1 MPGGSPVRNSFSGT
15 ASFVL
20 QARDVHG
27 DVHVHLPAA
36 AGPVDLAAAELAA
49 LVLAQWR
56 DESAARDVFDPAPL
70 PVVWRAGR
78 EHADHPE
85 NIGGDVPGG
94 DDLARLAE
102 AFRALPRG
110 RLVVLGAPGSGK
122 TTFAMLMAQQL
133 LVGLREGQTVPVL
146 LSVASWD
153 PVREKPAE
161 WLLRRITEEYPGLHV
176 THGRAAVERLVR
188 DRRVLPVLDGLDELP
203 APVRGRALAELHKG
217 FGEVIVTSRAE
228 EYAAG
233 GEVLRSAAVLRA
245 EPLTASAVV
254 AHLRTAVAPGRL
266 PAWEPVLAA
275 VDAEPEG
282 DLAAA
287 LSTPL
292 TVWLARRVYRAPATD
307 PAELTRLP
315 DRAAVEEHLL
325 DGLIPAAFDD
335 EDRGRWDIGQAT
347 RYLRFLA
354 DHLTAQGE
362 QDIAW
367 WRLSRARP
375 ARVAALALAS
385 LVTGVVLAALVV
397 ADLGFTHLDGLG
409 WFPTALGFPMGA
421 VVWLVVEST
430 SGGMTADGR
439 APTGRPGRL
448 AWRRRVRALAQQAR
462 HRPRRAAVAV
472 AGWVGGTALIGL
484 PLASVGD
491 DFGWFLLPAA
501 LLLGLTK
508 SVLMSPV
515 DADRAVDPD
524 ALLRGDRKAVLAA
537 LLLVAPQVGSLM
549 YLPTLHQGKPV
560 VVQLLLGAAFMVGSW
575 AGCGAVVLLVSAS
588 GRWVV
593 TRVGLALTGRLP
605 WAATAFLREAHRAGV
620 LRRVGGVYQFRHVRL
635 RDRLATVAPAPART
649 LATVPVRGSEVLF
662 RQANAVSR
670 AWAALSIGGAAAFA
684 VFVALGTVPRLF
696 VPGWAPV
703 AVLGVGVAVLHWH
716 VRGVPW
722 RPNRLRVEPAR
733 LVVSWQGRSRE
744 FTPREVGR
752 LEIRRIDDEVHY
764 LHVRTRA
771 RIRPVGDDG
780 WLVVWPLGVTPHQ
793 HPDLERALA
802 RFARSAGLR
811 VARSG

>member
-1 MPGGSPVRNSFSGT
+1 MHNRFSGT

-27 DVHVHLPAA
+27 DVHVHLPPA

-78 EHADHPE
+78 ELADHPE

-102 AFRALPRG
+102 AFRALPHG
-110 RLVVLGAPGSGK
+110 RLVVLGEPGSGK

-133 LVGLREGQTVPVL
+133 LVDLRQGQTVPVL

-153 PVREKPAE
+153 PAREKPAG

-188 DRRVLPVLDGLDELP
+188 DRRVLPVLDGFDELP
-203 APVRGRALAELHKG
+203 EPVRGRALAELHKG
-217 FGEVIVTSRAE
+217 LGEMIVTSRAA
-228 EYAAG
+228 EYEAAVAD
-233 GEVLRSAAVLRA
+233 GELLRSATVLRA

-254 AHLRTAVAPGRL
+254 AHLRTAVTPGRL

-275 VDAEPEG
+275 VADDPGG

-292 TVWLARRVYRAPATD
+292 AVWLARRVYRAPGAD

-315 DRAAVEEHLL
+315 HRAAVEDHLL

-335 EDRGRWDIGQAT
+335 ERRGRWDVGQAT

-354 DHLTAQGE
+354 DHLTARRE

-367 WRLSRARP
+367 WRLGRARP
-375 ARVAALALAS
+375 ARVASITLAS
-385 LVTGVVLAALVV
+385 LVAGVVLAALVI
-397 ADLGFTHLDGLG
+397 ADLGFTHLDRLG
-409 WFPTALGFPMGA
+409 WFPTGLGFPMGV
-421 VVWLVVEST
+421 VVWLFVEFT
-430 SGGMTADGR
+430 SGGLTPDGR
-439 APTGRPGRL
+439 APTGRSGRL
-448 AWRRRVRALAQQAR
+448 AWRRRIRALVQEAR
-462 HRPRRAAVAV
+462 HRPRQAAIAV
-472 AGWVGGTALIGL
+472 GGWVGGTAFIGL

-491 DFGWFLLPAA
+491 YFGWFLLPAA
-501 LLLGLTK
+501 LLLGLAK

-524 ALLRGDRKAVLAA
+524 ALLRGDRKAVLAV

-549 YLPTLHQGKPV
+549 YVPTLHQGKPV
-560 VVQLLLGAAFMVGSW
+560 VVQLLLGAVFMVGSW

-605 WAATAFLREAHRAGV
+605 WAAAEFLREAHRAGV

-635 RDRLATVAPAPART
+635 RDRLATARPEPARGLT
-649 LATVPVRGSEVLF
+649 TVPVRGSEVLF
-662 RQANAVSR
+662 RQANTVSR
-670 AWAALSIGGAAAFA
+670 ARAALPIGVAAAFA
-684 VFVALGTVPRLF
+684 VFVAFGATSRLF
-696 VPGWAPV
+696 LPVWVPV
-703 AVLGVGVAVLHWH
+703 VLLGVSVAALHWH
-716 VRGVPW
+716 VRGAPL
-722 RPNRLRVEPAR
+722 RPNRLRVEPTR
-733 LVVSWQGRSRE
+733 LVVSWHGRSRG
-744 FTPREVGR
+744 FAPREVGG
-752 LEIRRIDDEVHY
+752 LEIRPVGAGTYCLR
-764 LHVRTRA
+764 VRTRA

-780 WLVVWPLGVTPHQ
+780 WLVVWPLGATARQ
-793 HPDLERALA
+793 HPELERALA
-802 RFARSAGLR
+802 RFARSAGLH

>member
-1 MPGGSPVRNSFSGT
+1 MHNSFDGT

-27 DVHVHLPAA
+27 DVHVHLPPA

-70 PVVWRAGR
+70 PVRWRAGR
-78 EHADHPE
+78 KHADHQE
-85 NIGGDVPGG
+85 NIGGAVPEG

-110 RLVVLGAPGSGK
+110 RLVVLGEPGSGK
-122 TTFAMLMAQQL
+122 TTFAMLMVQQL
-133 LVGLREGQTVPVL
+133 LVDLRDKQTVPVL
-146 LSVASWD
+146 LSIASWD
-153 PVREKPAE
+153 PLHERPAE
-161 WLLRRITEEYPGLHV
+161 WLLRRLNEEYPGLHV

-203 APVRGRALAELHKG
+203 AAVRGRALAALHKG
-217 FGEVIVTSRAE
+217 LGEVIVTSRAA
-228 EYAAG
+228 EYAAAVAD

-245 EPLTASAVV
+245 APLTPSAVV
-254 AHLRTAVAPGRL
+254 AHLRTAVTPARL
-266 PAWEPVLAA
+266 PAWRPVLDAVAA
-275 VDAEPEG
+275 DPGG

-292 TVWLARRVYRAPATD
+292 MVWLARRVYRAPATD
-307 PAELTRLP
+307 PAELVRLP

-335 EDRGRWDIGQAT
+335 EHRGRWDVGQAT

-354 DHLTAQGE
+354 DHLTARRE
-362 QDIAW
+362 QDVAW

-375 ARVAALALAS
+375 ARVAFLSLAS
-385 LVTGVVLAALVV
+385 LVTGVVLAALVI
-397 ADLGFTHLDGLG
+397 ADVNFTDLDRLG
-409 WFPTALGFPMGA
+409 WFATALGFPVGA
-421 VVWLVVEST
+421 VVWTVVEFT
-430 SGGMTADGR
+430 SGGVEADGR
-439 APTGRPGRL
+439 PPTGRPGPL
-448 AWRRRVRALAQQAR
+448 AWRRRLRALAQEAR
-462 HRPRRAAVAV
+462 HRPRGAALAV
-472 AGWVGGTALIGL
+472 VGWVGGTALIGL

-491 DFGWFLLPAA
+491 NFGWFLLPAA

-524 ALLRGDRKAVLAA
+524 ALLRGDRKAVLAT

-549 YLPTLHQGKPV
+549 YLPTLHAGKPV
-560 VVQLLLGAAFMVGSW
+560 AVQLLLGAAFMVGSW

-593 TRVGLALTGRLP
+593 TRMGLALTGRLP
-605 WAATAFLREAHRAGV
+605 WAAMAFLREAHRAGV

-635 RDRLATVAPAPART
+635 RDRLATVAPAPDRALT
-649 LATVPVRGSEVLF
+649 TVPVRGSEVLF
-662 RQANAVSR
+662 RQANTVTPAR
-670 AWAALSIGGAAAFA
+670 AALSIGGAVA
-684 VFVALGTVPRLF
+684 FVAFVGLGTMARLIIPTWVP
-696 VPGWAPV
+696 VV
-703 AVLGVGVAVLHWH
+703 VLALSAAALHWH
-716 VRGVPW
+716 VRGVPL
-722 RPNRLRVEPAR
+722 RPNRLRVEPTR
-733 LVVSWQGRSRE
+733 LVVSWHGSSRE
-744 FTPREVGR
+744 FTAREVGR
-752 LEIRRIDDEVHY
+752 LEIRPLDDRTYY

-780 WLVVWPLGVTPHQ
+780 WLVVWPLGVTAGQ

-811 VARSG
+811 VSRPG